1 MSDYHLHTT
10 TPGALAKM
18 RTHHQRYETTV
29 LGVPIVILPGVWS
42 PAHDWSGLF
51 YAENLPDVAGR
62 DVLEIGCG
70 TGLISVF
77 AARAGAPRVVAVD
90 VNPRAVENAT
100 LNFKLLGLQAAEAFV
115 SDCFCAVAGK
125 FDVVIFN
132 APYHGCKPADM
143 LERACADEDYQ
154 TLRTFFRDV
163 QEHLKPGGLVTVG
176 FSESGDLPFF
186 RRLVAQHGYQVT
198 RTLSDWREGYNCM
211 IFDLVRQQPL
221 KGSRRGP

>member
-18 RTHHQRYETTV
+18 RAHHQRYETRV
-29 LGVPIVILPGVWS
+29 LGVSIVVLPGVWS

-77 AARAGAPRVVAVD
+77 AARAGARRVVAVD
-90 VNPRAVENAT
+90 VNPTAVENAA
-100 LNFKLLGLQAAEAFV
+100 LNFEILRLQAAEAFV
-115 SDCFCAVAGK
+115 SDCFGAVVGK

-132 APYHGCKPADM
+132 APYHGCKPVDM
-143 LERACADEDYQ
+143 LERACADENYQ
-154 TLRTFFRDV
+154 TLNTFLRDA
-163 QEHLKPGGLVTVG
+163 QEHLNQGGLVTVG
-176 FSESGDLPFF
+176 FSESGDLAFF
-186 RRLVAQHGYQVT
+186 RQIVAKHGYQVA

-211 IFDLVRQQPL
+211 IFDLVR
-221 KGSRRGP
+221 